1 MNDSSLQNHCTTII
15 GSVKFEYCVTLVC
28 DIPASSNALQLSG
41 IQLLR
46 FSVLLLLKALQKL
59 LENTRHKR
67 GQTVWFYTFS

>member
-1 MNDSSLQNHCTTII
+1 MSMKNEWFQSPNSLYKVII
-15 GSVKFEYCVTLVC
+15 IVLVNFVYCVMLVC

-59 LENTRHKR
+59 LENIKHKE
-67 GQTVWFYTFS
+67 